1 MALNIFITTF
11 FFAYV
16 SCHTCFIQDNRG
28 DCSSQGLKT
37 IPQNLPRNLT
47 SLDLKRNLIET
58 ILHGDFQFY
67 GRLII
72 LILDKNKISVLQ
84 SNAFKGLTHLKHLS
98 LADNM
103 LDLNTSYVSEIFR
116 PLKSLDRLYISRN
129 MQVGTDLPVFYPF
142 FGYFRK
148 LTILEMDLAR
158 KPVWNKCGFLKLK
171 QLRTLSFDFCYL
183 DKMTNRTFAFMP
195 PSIENVF
202 FVGCKIRELAELNFL
217 EPFQSLKILRLFQV
231 CMDIESALMIVYP
244 FTKMQELNFTK
255 VNPGYCDG
263 LVRAPYAVIITAD
276 MTKYLRNICL
286 RKLILIRNG
295 IVDFK
300 PNSLLSYKYPECF
313 VTIVFSGDRFSIT
326 NGFKAVELTKFA
338 LQLSSLVTFNY
349 SGILGISTDEMNSGL
364 TVDTEYAEN
373 LDNVNANNWKL
384 DVQITYPFPRS
395 LEVLVLSKFAGVEHI
410 QGTSPHTIYFSSIHY
425 LRVLDLSYFKMKYF
439 PNIVFNGTNY
449 LEYVDLSG
457 IDSTLYSGR
466 NNIPLFKESRTLILK
481 HARLDLTFKRG
492 KKVFSIFP
500 TVKRLDISYNHLWFL
515 PKDAFNSNKHIRH
528 LDMGF
533 NLFSEVPIAVHTL
546 TNLEVLNLER
556 NNLQTINETFQQFFD
571 LRNDRIKASFQLKL
585 SGNVFRCNC
594 ETSGFVLWIS
604 KTRIKLDKPARNYTC
619 QLGNG
624 TYTTTQKAAEHFHEF
639 YGNCENET
647 WLRVGICLLVIFI
660 TFTTPI
666 AVIVN
671 FRWRIAY
678 WVYRVFKR
686 VVENDL
692 RSKFKYDIY
701 LSYSDDCFDWVKEML
716 ISKIENTWKMKIC
729 IEDRDILAGIIR
741 SDAISQ
747 SIHESKNILFVIS
760 KSFTKKTWGNF
771 EIQRAKYEKYTGH
784 LQRIIV
790 ITRNVQVENFP
801 IELDC
806 ILDDV
811 FLVNWSDQ
819 EIENGWDKLRMAL
832 FSDYN

>member
-1 MALNIFITTF
+1 
-11 FFAYV
+11 
-16 SCHTCFIQDNRG
+16 
-28 DCSSQGLKT
+28 
-37 IPQNLPRNLT
+37 
-47 SLDLKRNLIET
+47 
-58 ILHGDFQFY
+58 
-67 GRLII
+67 
-72 LILDKNKISVLQ
+72 
-84 SNAFKGLTHLKHLS
+84 
-98 LADNM
+98 
-103 LDLNTSYVSEIFR
+103 
-116 PLKSLDRLYISRN
+116 
-129 MQVGTDLPVFYPF
+129 
-142 FGYFRK
+142 
-148 LTILEMDLAR
+148 
-158 KPVWNKCGFLKLK
+158 
-171 QLRTLSFDFCYL
+171 
-183 DKMTNRTFAFMP
+183 
-195 PSIENVF
+195 
-202 FVGCKIRELAELNFL
+202 
-217 EPFQSLKILRLFQV
+217 
-231 CMDIESALMIVYP
+231 
-244 FTKMQELNFTK
+244 
-255 VNPGYCDG
+255 
-263 LVRAPYAVIITAD
+263 
-276 MTKYLRNICL
+276 
-286 RKLILIRNG
+286 
-295 IVDFK
+295 
-300 PNSLLSYKYPECF
+300 
-313 VTIVFSGDRFSIT
+313 
-326 NGFKAVELTKFA
+326 
-338 LQLSSLVTFNY
+338 
-349 SGILGISTDEMNSGL
+349 MNSGL

-410 QGTSPHTIYFSSIHY
+410 QGTTPHTIYFSSIHH

-466 NNIPLFKESRTLILK
+466 NNIPLFKESKTLILK
-481 HARLDLTFKRG
+481 HARLGLTFK
-492 KKVFSIFP
+492 K
-500 TVKRLDISYNHLWFL
+500 
-515 PKDAFNSNKHIRH
+515 
-528 LDMGF
+528 
-533 NLFSEVPIAVHTL
+533 VPIAVHTL

-571 LRNDRIKASFQLKL
+571 LRNERIEASFQLKL

-624 TYTTTQKAAEHFHEF
+624 TYTTTQKAAENFHEF
-639 YGNCENET
+639 YGNCENEL

-747 SIHESKNILFVIS
+747 SIHESKNIIFVIS

-790 ITRNVQVENFP
+790 ITRNVLVENFP

-832 FSDYN
+832 FSDYS

>member
-1 MALNIFITTF
+1 M
-11 FFAYV
+11 
-16 SCHTCFIQDNRG
+16 
-28 DCSSQGLKT
+28 
-37 IPQNLPRNLT
+37 
-47 SLDLKRNLIET
+47 
-58 ILHGDFQFY
+58 
-67 GRLII
+67 
-72 LILDKNKISVLQ
+72 
-84 SNAFKGLTHLKHLS
+84 
-98 LADNM
+98 ADNL
-103 LDLNTSYVSEIFR
+103 LDLNTSYVSEIFG

-129 MQVGTDLPVFYPF
+129 MQVGTDLPVYYPF
-142 FGYFRK
+142 FGYCRK

-158 KPVWNKCGFLKLK
+158 KPVWNKCGLSKLK
-171 QLRTLSFDFCYL
+171 QLRTLSFNFCFL

-195 PSIENVF
+195 PSIENVYF
-202 FVGCKIRELAELNFL
+202 AGCKVRELAELNFL
-217 EPFQSLKILRLFQV
+217 KPFHSLKILRLFHV
-231 CMDIESALMIVYP
+231 CIDIESALKIVYP
-244 FTKMQELNFTK
+244 FIKMEELNFTE

-263 LVRAPYAVIITAD
+263 LIRAPYAVIITPE
-276 MTKYLRNICL
+276 MTKYLRKVCL

-300 PNSLLSYKYPECF
+300 PNSLLSYNHPECF
-313 VTIVFSGDRFSIT
+313 VTIIFSGDRFSMT
-326 NGFKAVELTKFA
+326 NGFKTLELTKFI
-338 LQLSSLVTFNY
+338 LQLSSLITFNY
-349 SGILGISTDEMNSGL
+349 SGILSISTDEMNSGL
-364 TVDTEYAEN
+364 TDDTENAEN
-373 LDNVNANNWKL
+373 LNHLVANDRKSG
-384 DVQITYPFPRS
+384 VQITFPFPQS
-395 LEVLVLSKFAGVEHI
+395 LQVLVLSKFAGV
-410 QGTSPHTIYFSSIHY
+410 QGTTPHTIYLSNISY

-466 NNIPLFKESRTLILK
+466 KNIPLFKESKTLILK
-481 HARLDLTFKRG
+481 HSRLDLTLSRS
-492 KKVFSIFP
+492 KKIFSLVP

-515 PKDAFNSNKHIRH
+515 PIDAFNSNKHLRN

-533 NLFSEVPIAVHTL
+533 NLFSEVPIALHTL
-546 TNLEVLNLER
+546 PNLEVLILKH
-556 NNLQTINETFQQFFD
+556 NNLQTINKTFQQFFD
-571 LRNDRIKASFQLKL
+571 VRNERIGASFQLKL
-585 SGNVFRCNC
+585 SGNVFRCSC
-594 ETSGFVLWIS
+594 ENSDFVLWIS

-619 QLGNG
+619 QLENG
-624 TYTTTQKAAEHFHEF
+624 TYTNTKTAAENFHEL
-639 YGNCENET
+639 YGHCANEM

-716 ISKIENTWKMKIC
+716 IPKIENTWNMKMC

-747 SIHESKNILFVIS
+747 SIHESKNIVFVIS
-760 KSFTKKTWGNF
+760 KSFTEKTWGKF

-832 FSDYN
+832 FSDYS

>member
-1 MALNIFITTF
+1 MLAFAYSITASL
-11 FFAYV
+11 FAYV
-16 SCHTCFIQDNRG
+16 SCHTCLIQNNRG
-28 DCSSQGLKT
+28 DCSSRGFE
-37 IPQNLPRNLT
+37 IVPQDLPRNLT
-47 SLDLKRNLIET
+47 SLDLKRNLIGA
-58 ILHGDFQFY
+58 ISHGDFQFY
-67 GRLII
+67 GRLVI

-84 SNAFKGLTHLKHLS
+84 SNAFRGLKHLKHLS
-98 LADNM
+98 MAENR
-103 LDLNTSYVSEIFR
+103 LDLNTSYVLEIFG

-129 MQVGTDLPVFYPF
+129 MQVGTDLPVYYPF
-142 FGYFRK
+142 FGYCRK

-158 KPVWNKCGFLKLK
+158 KPVWNKCGLSKLK
-171 QLRTLSFDFCYL
+171 QLRTLSFNFCFL
-183 DKMTNRTFAFMP
+183 DKMTNGTFAGMP
-195 PSIENVF
+195 PSIENVYF
-202 FVGCKIRELAELNFL
+202 AGCKVRELAELNFL
-217 EPFQSLKILRLFQV
+217 KPFHSLKILRLFQI
-231 CMDIESALMIVYP
+231 CMDIESALKIVYP
-244 FTKMQELNFTK
+244 FKKMEELNFTE

-263 LVRAPYAVIITAD
+263 LIRAPNAVIINAD
-276 MTKYLRNICL
+276 MTKYLRKVCL

-300 PNSLLSYKYPECF
+300 PNSLLSYNHPECF
-313 VTIVFSGDRFSIT
+313 VTIIFSGDRFSMT
-326 NGFKAVELTKFA
+326 NGFKTVELTKLI

-349 SGILGISTDEMNSGL
+349 SGILSISTDEMNSGL
-364 TVDTEYAEN
+364 TANTEYAEN
-373 LDNVNANNWKL
+373 LDHLIANNRKS
-384 DVQITYPFPRS
+384 DVQIMFPFPRS
-395 LEVLVLSKFAGVEHI
+395 LEILVLSKFDGV
-410 QGTSPHTIYFSSIHY
+410 QRTTPHTIYLSNINY

-439 PNIVFNGTNY
+439 PNILFNGTNF

-466 NNIPLFKESRTLILK
+466 KNIPLFKESKTLILK
-481 HARLDLTFKRG
+481 HARLDLTLRRSKQI
-492 KKVFSIFP
+492 FSLVP

-515 PKDAFNSNKHIRH
+515 PIDAFNSNKHLRH

-533 NLFSEVPIAVHTL
+533 NLFSEVPIALNTL
-546 TNLEVLNLER
+546 TNLEILNLEH
-556 NNLQTINETFQQFFD
+556 NNLQTINETFQQLFD
-571 LRNDRIKASFQLKL
+571 LRNERIQASFQLKL
-585 SGNVFRCNC
+585 SGNLFRCNC
-594 ETSGFVLWIS
+594 KNSDFVLWIS

-619 QLGNG
+619 QLENG
-624 TYTTTQKAAEHFHEF
+624 TYTNTQKAAENFHEF
-639 YGNCENET
+639 YGNCLNEM
-647 WLRVGICLLVIFI
+647 WLRVGICLLMIFI

-692 RSKFKYDIY
+692 RSKLKYDIY
-701 LSYSDDCFDWVKEML
+701 LSYSDDCFDWVKNVL
-716 ISKIENTWKMKIC
+716 IPKIENTWKMTMC

-741 SDAISQ
+741 SDAISK
-747 SIHESKNILFVIS
+747 SIHESKNILFIIS
-760 KSFTKKTWGNF
+760 KSFSEKTWGKF
-771 EIQRAKYEKYTGH
+771 EIERAKYEKYTGH

-801 IELDC
+801 MELDC

-811 FLVNWSDQ
+811 FLVDWSDQ